1 MLHVIVHSNDKTNNN
16 CAVCCAGA
24 IKKKFQACPTSH
36 GLGASSSLTQIEET
50 PILWSLIL
58 VKESGGISLDTYSQY
73 LVLLFYVSP
82 E

>member
-1 MLHVIVHSNDKTNNN
+1 MMLHVIVHSNDKTNNN

-50 PILWSLIL
+50 PIL
-58 VKESGGISLDTYSQY
+58 
-73 LVLLFYVSP
+73 
-82 E
+82 